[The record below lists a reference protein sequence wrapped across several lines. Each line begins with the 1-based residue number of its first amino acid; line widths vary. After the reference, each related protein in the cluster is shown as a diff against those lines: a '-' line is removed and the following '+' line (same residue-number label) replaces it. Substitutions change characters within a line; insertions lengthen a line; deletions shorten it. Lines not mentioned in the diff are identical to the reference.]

1 VANKSV
7 RVGGLEFGGLTSQ
20 QKAALDVLA
29 AGGALKDLRGLND
42 ENLEA
47 VYAIG
52 FNLYNQGKY
61 ADAEPL
67 FQFASLY
74 GGTQP
79 HYWLALGNC
88 RLMLAKYEAAIEAFG
103 FAYLFDSDNVWP
115 LIQTATC
122 HLALGDKAN
131 AKDAL
136 ELADKTAET
145 SKPDDVALQ
154 RIAVL
159 RQAL

>member
-1 VANKSV
+1 MSESV
-7 RVGGLEFGGLTSQ
+7 QVGDLEVSGLTLQ
-20 QKAALDVLA
+20 QKAAFDVLA
-29 AGGALKDLRGLND
+29 AGGGLKDLRGLSD
-42 ENLEA
+42 DDLEG

-61 ADAEPL
+61 AEAEPL
-67 FQFASLY
+67 FQFACLY
-74 GGTQP
+74 GSTRP

-88 RLMLAKYEAAIEAFG
+88 RTMLTKYEAAIEAFG
-103 FAYLFDSDNVWP
+103 FAYLFDSDNAWP

-136 ELADKTAET
+136 ELADQTVEA
-145 SKPDDVALQ
+145 SQADAVALQ

>member
-1 VANKSV
+1 MSEAVQ
-7 RVGGLEFGGLTSQ
+7 VGDLEISGLTPE

-29 AGGALKDLRGLND
+29 AGAGLKDLRGLSEED
-42 ENLEA
+42 LEA

-52 FNLYNQGKY
+52 FNLYSHGKY
-61 ADAEPL
+61 AEAEPL
-67 FQFASLY
+67 FQFACLY
-74 GGTQP
+74 GNTQP

-88 RLMLAKYEAAIEAFG
+88 RLMLTKYEAAIDAFG
-103 FAYLFDSDNVWP
+103 FAYLYDSDNAWP
-115 LIQTATC
+115 VIQAATC
-122 HLALGDKAN
+122 HLALGDKKN

-136 ELADKTAET
+136 ELADET
-145 SKPDDVALQ
+145 VGTSRPDEAVLQ

>member
-1 VANKSV
+1 MSESV
-7 RVGGLEFGGLTSQ
+7 QVGDLEVSGLTPQ

-29 AGGALKDLRGLND
+29 AGGGLKDLRGLSG
-42 ENLEA
+42 EHLEA

-61 ADAEPL
+61 AEAEPF
-67 FQFASLY
+67 FQFACLY
-74 GGTQP
+74 DNTQA

-88 RLMLAKYEAAIEAFG
+88 RLMLTKYEAAIDAFG
-103 FAYLFDSDNVWP
+103 FAYLFDSDNAWP
-115 LIQTATC
+115 LIQAATC
-122 HLALGDKAN
+122 HLALGDRAN

-136 ELADKTAET
+136 ELADKTVET

>member
-1 VANKSV
+1 MSESV
-7 RVGGLEFGGLTSQ
+7 TVGDLEFSGLTPE

-29 AGGALKDLRGLND
+29 AGGTLKDLRGLSD
-42 ENLEA
+42 EDLEA

-52 FNLYNQGKY
+52 FSLYNQGKY
-61 ADAEPL
+61 AEAEPL
-67 FQFASLY
+67 FQFACLY
-74 GGTQP
+74 GNTQP

-88 RLMLAKYEAAIEAFG
+88 RLMLTKYEAAIEALG
-103 FAYLFDSDNVWP
+103 FAYLYDSDNAWP
-115 LIQTATC
+115 VIQTATC
-122 HLALGDKAN
+122 YLALGDKEN

-136 ELADKTAET
+136 ELADKTVET
-145 SKPDDVALQ
+145 SEPDEAVVQ